1 MMKAVETRRHLSLC
15 YQRVARIQLRT
26 VVSFVV
32 VDSYDE
38 KSEEPA
44 LARHHTAQPARILE
58 HIPAACHI
66 AERTGDSFEAG
77 IDTNIAAADTAAA
90 AGYLH
95 HTTRKNTHV
104 AHCLLLVMASSS
116 QPLHWTMP
124 LPQVQKQQKHEKH
137 PVEET
142 PRRPCSATSDT
153 SAPGHWFRVRHPHT
167 RRRLGAYRGIPWS
180 STTLQN
186 GI

>member
-58 HIPAACHI
+58 HILAACHT

-90 AGYLH
+90 GGCLH
-95 HTTRKNTHV
+95 HTTRNYKHV
-104 AHCLLLVMASSS
+104 AHYSLLEMASSS
-116 QPLHWTMP
+116 RSLHWTMP
-124 LPQVQKQQKHEKH
+124 LPPVQQQ
-137 PVEET
+137 
-142 PRRPCSATSDT
+142 
-153 SAPGHWFRVRHPHT
+153 
-167 RRRLGAYRGIPWS
+167 
-180 STTLQN
+180 
-186 GI
+186 